1 MTTKNIE
8 AVVSR
13 TMKVKSALDYPPGPG
28 KTNHNETALK
38 VHKGVTSN
46 HNETLLKVV
55 KTAAYP
61 PGPTLTNHNKT
72 ALKVRKVA
80 FYPPGPTITIVNHN
94 EAILKIYK

>member
-38 VHKGVTSN
+38 VCKGLGAN
-46 HNETLLKVV
+46 HNETIIKVC
-55 KTAAYP
+55 K
-61 PGPTLTNHNKT
+61 
-72 ALKVRKVA
+72 
-80 FYPPGPTITIVNHN
+80 
-94 EAILKIYK
+94 